1 MGIRSKVE
9 EGFHVS
15 ALPCGVVSDTKLFVM
30 LSNAMDRIRSVPM
43 GPSIEHP
50 PAKPLRAAQTS
61 NCRHPCGT
69 AGAAWMPAIARLRCA
84 QRLRRG
90 MLNRRSHR
98 DRADA
103 VHRVAQHDKQFG
115 VAYHTT
121 WQGADMKTLFDFA
134 PYPHRLIEQHH
145 ARRPA

>member
-69 AGAAWMPAIARLRCA
+69 RGAERFARGSFA
-84 QRLRRG
+84 SLRRTVVCMG
-90 MLNRRSHR
+90 QFSLVRPLSMTPVSYTHL
-98 DRADA
+98 RAHETVLD
-103 VHRVAQHDKQFG
+103 
-115 VAYHTT
+115 
-121 WQGADMKTLFDFA
+121 
-134 PYPHRLIEQHH
+134 
-145 ARRPA
+145 

>member
-69 AGAAWMPAIARLRCA
+69 RGAERFARGPSLRSGGQWCVWDNSAWSDHSA
-84 QRLRRG
+84 
-90 MLNRRSHR
+90 
-98 DRADA
+98 
-103 VHRVAQHDKQFG
+103 
-115 VAYHTT
+115 
-121 WQGADMKTLFDFA
+121 
-134 PYPHRLIEQHH
+134 
-145 ARRPA
+145 